1 MFKSIKTNFASTNS
15 NANKH
20 DVALALLNIPSK
32 NLSLNS
38 SMEMTG
44 SSKLNFMKKNI
55 IALKYII
62 KTYNLTRF
70 DINSD
75 FNSRKFCNI
84 DDDVN
89 MKNDNN
95 LKKKIRKLLDQRK
108 HKDEIL
114 IPPTVFY
121 DDNLNIVKNA
131 KDYKQIL
138 PKIAN
143 HPVEHHGFDKNH
155 HNNNNILQLI

>member
-1 MFKSIKTNFASTNS
+1 
-15 NANKH
+15 
-20 DVALALLNIPSK
+20 
-32 NLSLNS
+32 
-38 SMEMTG
+38 
-44 SSKLNFMKKNI
+44 
-55 IALKYII
+55 
-62 KTYNLTRF
+62 
-70 DINSD
+70 
-75 FNSRKFCNI
+75 
-84 DDDVN
+84 

-138 PKIAN
+138 PKIAS
-143 HPVEHHGFDKNH
+143 HAVEHHGFDKNH
-155 HNNNNILQLI
+155 HNNILQLI

>member
-1 MFKSIKTNFASTNS
+1 MFKSIKTITNTAASS

-20 DVALALLNIPSK
+20 DVALALLNLPSK

-44 SSKLNFMKKNI
+44 LSKANFMKKNI

-84 DDDVN
+84 DDDLN

-114 IPPTVFY
+114 IPPTIFY
-121 DDNLNIVKNA
+121 DENLNLIKSA
-131 KDYKQIL
+131 KEYKTLL
-138 PKIAN
+138 PKIMN
-143 HPVEHHGFDKNH
+143 HPSDHGHDKNN
-155 HNNNNILQLI
+155 HNNHLQLI